1 MNRKMLPLPGQKKL
15 IVWLV
20 GLLFLTSCAHK
31 EIFYFSGPVA
41 KINATP
47 VPSLPD
53 SIAAGHLVAQD
64 ESAAA
69 SFSASAGEPVPVIT
83 SPVNDGALLG
93 KSPGTSLSTP
103 VPIMVPRVQQ
113 KQVNRQWVMKAEP
126 EKPKAGMARTG
137 LLLGIGSFVG
147 GIAGLSSLTR
157 GGAILLPLSL
167 LLALGGTVFSRK
179 PLSWNR
185 KHPDNLANAKGAKT
199 GLLFSL
205 FSIGLLVFFGAL
217 LLVLL

>member
-1 MNRKMLPLPGQKKL
+1 MNRKILSLPGQKKL

-20 GLLFLTSCAHK
+20 GLLFLASCARK
-31 EIFYFSGPVA
+31 EVFYFSGPVVRTT
-41 KINATP
+41 ATP
-47 VPSLPD
+47 VLSLPD
-53 SIAAGHLVAQD
+53 SITARHLVAQD
-64 ESAAA
+64 EPAPA
-69 SFSASAGEPVPVIT
+69 SFSASAGEPVPVIS
-83 SPVNDGALLG
+83 SPVNEEALLG
-93 KSPGTSLSTP
+93 KAPGTSLGTP
-103 VPIMVPRVQQ
+103 VPVMVPRVQQ

-137 LLLGIGSFVG
+137 LLLGMGSFVV

-157 GGAILLPLSL
+157 DGAILLPLSL
-167 LLALGGTVFSRK
+167 LLALGGVVFSRK